1 MQLTDAE
8 GTREVELATG
18 SSFSNGGVVWHE
30 VLNTGD
36 TTTLFLIVEPK

>member
-18 SSFSNGGVVWHE
+18 SSFSSDGVVWHE
-30 VLNTGD
+30 VSNTGD
-36 TTTLFLIVEPK
+36 ATTLFLIVESK